1 MASSPKPDPYLIDFE
16 TAPLTDE
23 EIKRLRPARE
33 VFAELGV
40 PLPSGPGRP
49 VSGTGKQQVTLRLD
63 NEIVDFFKADGP
75 GWQTRLNAELASVVR
90 ERKKAS

>member
-1 MASSPKPDPYLIDFE
+1 MASKPKPDPFKVDFE
-16 TAPLTDE
+16 TAPLTEDE
-23 EIKRLRPARE
+23 VKKLRPAAE

-40 PLPSGPGRP
+40 PLPAGPGRP
-49 VSGTGKQQVTLRLD
+49 VTGTSKQQITLRLD
-63 NEIVDFFKADGP
+63 NEIIDFFKAYGP

>member
-1 MASSPKPDPYLIDFE
+1 MASSPKPDPYVIDFE

-33 VFAELGV
+33 VFAELGI

-90 ERKKAS
+90 ARKKAS